1 LLILHIARRE
11 EWEAEQTDGLYSPAN
26 FEREGFIHASLPEQ
40 ILGSAQK
47 HYRGQRDLVLLGIDS
62 RRVQAK
68 IRFENLVGGSQQFP
82 HIYGKLNRDAVI
94 GATPFEA
101 NSEGEFSLPLLVRQ
115 WQQIADA
122 ELP

>member
-1 LLILHIARRE
+1 LLILHIARRA
-11 EWEAEQTDGLYSPAN
+11 EWEVEQTDGFYSPAN

-101 NSEGEFSLPLLVRQ
+101 NDEGEFSLPLLVPH